1 MLSMQNPPFWE
12 CLLADK
18 GNAEEVVVHANKA
31 FMIENKVKILLETT
45 TNREVDWVLDV
56 AHNLVF
62 LGIDPDGDK

>member
-1 MLSMQNPPFWE
+1 MLSMQNPPFRE